1 MQGRSFEHL
10 MAWWLVNDPEQG
22 SHYERVDKPDR
33 DVGVDLRAHPFG
45 GGKPTAVQ
53 CKQWTGDIPKSEI
66 DSFLS
71 AAATDEYEG
80 SLLIHTG
87 SGFSRNARDTIA
99 AQRSP
104 CVVVDLTT
112 LLRSDVR
119 WPTDLQHLG
128 TGGPLPP
135 REPAPHQRSAHEQV
149 CFELTRPG
157 RSRTWIDLAC
167 GSGKTL
173 VGVTV
178 ADALAP
184 ALAVVLVH
192 QTPDLHRVAR
202 AWRRDARLPFSEL
215 RVTSIQE
222 SAAANLED
230 LQAPRGITTTSQARI
245 AEFLY
250 GADRRVVFCTY
261 ASAERLAAAVREAG
275 VTIDLLIADDAHT
288 IASQRES
295 TRVRAVLDDDVL
307 PARLRLFM
315 TATPRIWEP
324 RALEAARRH
333 RSPLVDMRSSSTG
346 DFGVRAFHLSHR
358 AAVEQ
363 GIVLP
368 YDVHVVQ
375 VTTEEVHRIIAA
387 GRLVATAQQTKA
399 VIASLAA
406 TQIAVAKAASD
417 LALNRI
423 VAFHS
428 RIDDS
433 RLFASTFAATAA
445 ITEGADPDRVPA
457 ARHVDYRSTSERR
470 QAISWFESTQ
480 GPCLLSN
487 VKLLAEGVDSPD
499 IDAIIWNDPNASPTT
514 VIQAVGRALRPW
526 PGKQRATVIVPMVIG
541 PDGNVEKVRDDST
554 FAPTLRILDALRTID
569 PEFTLTRESLRFYAA
584 KRSDTSAS
592 RSLPPEGLIAAPL
605 IVTETFAA
613 AINHQ
618 YLPEATDD
626 SGDAV
631 ATPPVP
637 RRPRRHIAT
646 SPSSP
651 PHSVAPTTFD
661 AGLDHLVAIS
671 GDRLLFSLDDPAGR
685 HWLALLRDRFDRRA
699 VSAVELQLIAGHL
712 SFLAEGLGSAESD
725 LRRALAR
732 SADRDVVEQAAQ
744 WFGLKRPA
752 SSPLYVLSETARRER
767 WALDETVARLHSCLT
782 HQGMSAVDQVKL
794 CAGPLRLAASGLG
807 HQEDPR
813 SRLAGV
819 IAGLEDP
826 WNETPPS
833 TPGGWRPDAL
843 TDAGRADWA
852 TYEAGWDASTPWRAQ
867 ARLIRRLTPELHEEA
882 IVWAAAIDANRRASE
897 RWDYTTWVV
906 YIQLLGRGESRHD
919 ASREAGLMR
928 YPARRRRAAALVSS
942 ASVLRAA

>member
-1 MQGRSFEHL
+1 MQGRSFEQL

-22 SHYERVDKPDR
+22 AHYERVDKPDR

-45 GGKPTAVQ
+45 GGRPTAVQ

-66 DSFLS
+66 DSFLA
-71 AAATDEYEG
+71 AAATDEYDG

-87 SGFSRNARDTIA
+87 SGFSRNARDTIT
-99 AQRSP
+99 AQKSP
-104 CVVVDLTT
+104 CVVVDLST
-112 LLRSDVR
+112 LLRSDVQ

-135 REPAPHQRSAHEQV
+135 RKPGPHQTSAHEQI

-184 ALAVVLVH
+184 TLAAVLVQ
-192 QTPDLHRVAR
+192 QTADLHRVAR
-202 AWRRDARLPFSEL
+202 AWRRDARLEFSEL

-230 LQAPRGITTTSQARI
+230 LQAPRATTTTTSQARI
-245 AEFLY
+245 AEFLS
-250 GADRRVVFCTY
+250 GGDRRVVFCTY

-288 IASQRES
+288 IASQRDS

-324 RALEAARRH
+324 QALEAARRH
-333 RSPLVDMRSSSTG
+333 RSPLVDMRSSATG

-358 AAVEQ
+358 AAFEQ

-368 YDVHVVQ
+368 FDVHVVE
-375 VTTEEVHRIIAA
+375 VTTEEVHRIIAS
-387 GRLVATAQQTKA
+387 GRLVATARQTKA

-445 ITEGADPDRVPA
+445 ITDGTDPDRVPA
-457 ARHVDYRSTSERR
+457 ARHVDYRSPSERR
-470 QAISWFESTQ
+470 QAITWFESTP

-499 IDAIIWNDPNASPTT
+499 IDAIIWNDPNASPITI
-514 VIQAVGRALRPW
+514 IQAVGRALRPW
-526 PGKQRATVIVPMVIG
+526 PGKHRATVIVPMVIG
-541 PDGNVEKVRDDST
+541 PDGNVAKVRDHST

-584 KRSDTSAS
+584 KHRNTSAS
-592 RSLPPEGLIAAPL
+592 RSVPSDDLVAAPL

-613 AINHQ
+613 AINHR
-618 YLPEATDD
+618 YVPDATDAADDAAALPVTPRPRHHEAT
-626 SGDAV
+626 
-631 ATPPVP
+631 P
-637 RRPRRHIAT
+637 RPSPTRPA
-646 SPSSP
+646 
-651 PHSVAPTTFD
+651 AKTFD
-661 AGLDHLVAIS
+661 SGLDHLVAIS
-671 GDRLLFSLDDPAGR
+671 RDKLLFSLDDPAGR
-685 HWLALLRDRFDRRA
+685 HWLALLRDRFDRRG

-712 SFLAEGLGSAESD
+712 SFLAEGLGSAMSD

-744 WFGLKRPA
+744 WFRRKRPA
-752 SSPLYVLSETARRER
+752 SSPLYVLSETARREG
-767 WALDETVARLHSCLT
+767 WELNETIARLCSRLT
-782 HQGMSAVDQVKL
+782 HKGMSAVEQVKL
-794 CAGPLRLAASGLG
+794 CAGPLRIAASGLG
-807 HQEDPR
+807 HQEDPS

-819 IAGLEDP
+819 IAGLNYP
-826 WNETPPS
+826 WDETPPS
-833 TPGGWRPDAL
+833 TPDSWRPDAP

-852 TYEAGWDASTPWRAQ
+852 TYEAGWEASTPWRAQ
-867 ARLIRRLTPELHEEA
+867 ARLIQRLTPELHEEGIA
-882 IVWAAAIDANRRASE
+882 WAAAIDTDRQTRD

-906 YIQLLGRGESRHD
+906 YIQMLGRGEDRHI
-919 ASREAGLMR
+919 AARKAGLMR
-928 YPARRRRAAALVSS
+928 YPARRQRAAALLSPTS
-942 ASVLRAA
+942 AQRAA